1 MLTRPSVV
9 VRATHKN
16 FIVSLKRS
24 SEKLEKQYTVH
35 HQQSM
40 QTIFWKFELL
50 IENSRETSIHS
61 TKSWATF
68 QAPFRQRHWYFE
80 EVKTIAV
87 SKIHGQFVQ
96 VSFPLKIHFFSPL
109 FVEIR
114 WNSLWISALNNSTI
128 YHFFLRNFSKLKSKV
143 RKTET

>member
-40 QTIFWKFELL
+40 RTIFWKFELL

-68 QAPFRQRHWYFE
+68 QAAFRQHHWYFK

-96 VSFPLKIHFFSPL
+96 VSFPLKIRFFSPL

-114 WNSLWISALNNSTI
+114 GNSLKFALITFAQYCTSLVELVWSLVWN
-128 YHFFLRNFSKLKSKV
+128 YCV
-143 RKTET
+143 RVE